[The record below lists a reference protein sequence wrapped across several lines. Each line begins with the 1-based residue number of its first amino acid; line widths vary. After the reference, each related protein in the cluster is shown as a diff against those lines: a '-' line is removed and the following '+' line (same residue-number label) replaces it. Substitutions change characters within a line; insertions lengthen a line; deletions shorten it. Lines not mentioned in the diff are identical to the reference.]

1 MKVDSRAAGDRIIFR
16 NFIVIPKK
24 DTYFGV
30 YEKSLFYDEP
40 RGPELT
46 HGETLHAA
54 CKKAKLLQIGYNI
67 GRENSY

>member
-1 MKVDSRAAGDRIIFR
+1 MKVESRAIGDRIIFR

-24 DTYFGV
+24 ATYFGV
-30 YEKSLFYDEP
+30 YETSLLSGIP
-40 RGPELT
+40 VGPELT

-67 GRENSY
+67 CRENM

>member
-1 MKVDSRAAGDRIIFR
+1 MKVNSYTSGDSVVFD
-16 NFIVIPKK
+16 NFIVVKKK

-30 YEKSLFYDEP
+30 YEYCCGSVYGE
-40 RGPELT
+40 EIT

-67 GRENSY
+67 HKQNSW

>member
-1 MKVDSRAAGDRIIFR
+1 MKVNSYTSGNSVVFD
-16 NFIVIPKK
+16 NFIVVKKK

-30 YEKSLFYDEP
+30 YESSYGSAYGE
-40 RGPELT
+40 EIT

-67 GRENSY
+67 HKRNYW

>member
-16 NFIVIPKK
+16 NFIVVPKK
-24 DTYFGV
+24 DTYFSV

-40 RGPELT
+40 TGPEIT
-46 HGETLHAA
+46 HGETLHTA

-67 GRENSY
+67 CRENSY